1 MTKVSIIIP
10 TYNSEKYLEKCL
22 NSAFNQTEKDIEV
35 ILINDG
41 SKDNSKDII
50 KKFND
55 KRLVY
60 IEKEN
65 EGIGK
70 TRNLGIEKAKGEYLA
85 FLDSD
90 DYLEKDFVT
99 KMYNKATK
107 DNCDLV
113 ICDFYK
119 ITDKKNIIKLPS
131 FEDNNL
137 KKDPTIINKIN
148 LGPCNKLYSRKLFNN
163 PHNRFEE
170 NLKYEDA
177 PFVVKMM
184 IEANKIG
191 KIDECLTNYVIHE
204 KSETTIRDKR
214 IFDILKITKII
225 IDDLN
230 KINFNQDEL
239 TNLIVLILTD
249 YTIQQRYI
257 KDKKLRNEFIDEAF
271 KLLDEQNKKWHKCTY
286 LKKFPFLKRK
296 IKQSKLLTKLYCS
309 WYSKKHN

>member
-1 MTKVSIIIP
+1 MIKVSIIIP
-10 TYNSEKYLEKCL
+10 TYNSAKYLEKCL
-22 NSAFNQTEKDIEV
+22 NSVFNQTEKDIEV

-41 SKDNSKDII
+41 STDNSRDII
-50 KKFND
+50 KKFKD
-55 KRLVY
+55 KRLIY

-70 TRNLGIEKAKGEYLA
+70 TRNLGIKKAQGEYLA

-90 DYLEKDFVT
+90 DYLEKDFVS
-99 KMYNKATK
+99 KMYNKAIK

-113 ICDFYK
+113 ICDYYQV
-119 ITDKKNIIKLPS
+119 TNKKNIIKFPS
-131 FEDNNL
+131 FTDTNL
-137 KKDPTIINKIN
+137 SKDPKVINKIN

-163 PHNRFEE
+163 PNNRFEE

-184 IEANKIG
+184 IEATKIG
-191 KIDECLTNYVIHE
+191 KVDECLTNYVIHE
-204 KSETTIRDKR
+204 KSETTIRDNR

-225 IDDLN
+225 INDLN
-230 KINFNQDEL
+230 SINFNQDEL
-239 TNLIVLILTD
+239 TNLIVLIVTD

-257 KDKKLRNEFIDEAF
+257 KDKPLRNKFIDEAF
-271 KLLDEQNKKWHKCTY
+271 ELLDNQNKKWRKCSY
-286 LKKFPFLKRK
+286 LKRFPFLKRK
-296 IKQSKLLTKLYCS
+296 IKKSKLLTKLYCS